1 MKFLFALCFFCTSQ
15 LMAQRAQAPIP
26 GAYQIDQYLHILKG
40 QRVAIFANPT
50 SEVNGV
56 SLVDTLVKR
65 GVNIVKIFAPEHGF
79 RGNADAGEKVDNFN
93 DPATG
98 IPVVSLYGNK
108 HYKPTQQE
116 LEGVDELVFD
126 IQDVGVRFYT
136 YISSLQYFMEAAI
149 ENNLPLLILDRPN
162 PNGFY
167 VDGPVLQP
175 AYKSFVGMQPI
186 PVVYGMTMGEYAKML
201 YGEKWVNPAQL
212 AGLPPRRQ
220 PEMDT
225 PFDNKGKEKSSTPVS
240 NFVLKIIPCK
250 NYNHKM
256 TYNLPV
262 KPSPNL
268 PDLQSILL
276 YPSTCYFE
284 GTDLSLGRGTATP
297 FQVYGHPNLPDTL
310 FAFTPQSVEGA
321 KNPPQL
327 NKKCYGEDL
336 SKVKIEVTQ
345 ANWKKIQLK
354 WLLKAYQAFPDK
366 SKFFLTPKTERP
378 AGKDFFF
385 NKLMGNDWVMQMIKA
400 GKTETQIRAA
410 WKNEVARFKKIRRKY
425 LLYADFE

>member
-108 HYKPTQQE
+108 HYKPKQQE